1 MNVIIVSIFA
11 LFIGVPFMI
20 LGFIFGFMRR
30 GFVLGM
36 ELAED
41 ILDA

>member
-1 MNVIIVSIFA
+1 MNAIIGGLFA
-11 LFIGVPFMI
+11 LFIGVPFLI
-20 LGFIFGFMRR
+20 IGFIFGFMRR